1 MVWTD
6 AFLQVTSEL
15 SFGNRVS
22 TKKYSIGVVTIK
34 NRIYRLTSD
43 KGPDVFRSNL
53 KSNLE
58 TQRKLKED
66 RLCKVAKVFFHNCF
80 C

>member
-1 MVWTD
+1 VWTD

-15 SFGNRVS
+15 SFGNHAS

-34 NRIYRLTSD
+34 NRIDRLTSD
-43 KGPDVFRSNL
+43 KGPDFFRSNL

-66 RLCKVAKVFFHNCF
+66 RLFKVAKVFFS
-80 C
+80 